1 MMTRLSRGFTR
12 THEASCVKGFTL
24 IELLVVIAIIGIL
37 SSVVLASL
45 NSARRKGRDARR
57 ISDVKQLQLAL
68 ELYFDANQSY
78 PFASVAFPAVA
89 SSSVLVS
96 SGYISALP
104 QDPSTL
110 SNYSYAALQT
120 DNSTACTSGTCPG
133 YVIGTSIEGGAS
145 AIPQG
150 DLDGTIGGIDCDDP
164 LYCIRP

>member
-1 MMTRLSRGFTR
+1 MTTRSSRGFTR
-12 THEASCVKGFTL
+12 THEKPHVAGFTL

-78 PFASVAFPAVA
+78 PYASVAFPAVA
-89 SSSVLVS
+89 SSSVLIS

-133 YVIGTSIEGGAS
+133 YVIGTSLEGGAS

-150 DLDGTIGGIDCDDP
+150 DLDGTIGGIDCTDP
-164 LYCIRP
+164 LYCLRP